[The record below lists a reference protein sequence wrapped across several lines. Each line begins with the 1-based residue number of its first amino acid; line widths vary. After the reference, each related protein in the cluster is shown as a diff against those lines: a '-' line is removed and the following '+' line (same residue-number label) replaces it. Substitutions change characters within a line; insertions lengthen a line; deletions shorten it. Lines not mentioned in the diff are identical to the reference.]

1 MNYELCLQ
9 TGSAVLAHFMLNEK
23 LQKMGM
29 LGCLLCVVGSTMI
42 VLHAPL
48 EESLNSVQEIWVLA
62 TQPGMLLI
70 PLFIL
75 VIERSLFWF
84 LPSFFFWF
92 PSVILSPA
100 FLLYVGS
107 VVAVALVLILYC
119 APRYGQ
125 TNILIYIGICSV
137 IGSLTVST
145 FYGSCSSLSAL
156 SKFWFIPL
164 FLKIDIF
171 SGKGIFILFIY
182 WQWPSVF

>member
-1 MNYELCLQ
+1 MFKQVYLMNYELCLQ

-84 LPSFFFWF
+84 LPSSSFF
-92 PSVILSPA
+92 SD
-100 FLLYVGS
+100 FL
-107 VVAVALVLILYC
+107 
-119 APRYGQ
+119 R
-125 TNILIYIGICSV
+125 
-137 IGSLTVST
+137 
-145 FYGSCSSLSAL
+145 
-156 SKFWFIPL
+156 
-164 FLKIDIF
+164 
-171 SGKGIFILFIY
+171 
-182 WQWPSVF
+182 

>member
-1 MNYELCLQ
+1 MFKQVYLMNYELCLQ

-70 PLFIL
+70 LLFIL

-84 LPSFFFWF
+84 LPSSFFFLISF
-92 PSVILSPA
+92 GDFVSSISFVCGLSGSRGTSVDI
-100 FLLYVGS
+100 
-107 VVAVALVLILYC
+107 VL
-119 APRYGQ
+119 
-125 TNILIYIGICSV
+125 
-137 IGSLTVST
+137 
-145 FYGSCSSLSAL
+145 CSSI
-156 SKFWFIPL
+156 WPNQH
-164 FLKIDIF
+164 IDLYRNLLCDWLID
-171 SGKGIFILFIY
+171 S
-182 WQWPSVF
+182 